1 MARVSV
7 DKELLMNLLN
17 YKLNHLKE
25 EIDLILNKWNYSSS
39 TEFLKHA
46 KDGTLSEAEM
56 DAIELIN
63 LNDERERLLAEKTSI
78 TPIESEESLRKKGP
92 TIEEFHKIFNQSR
105 KEDME
110 LEK

>member
-1 MARVSV
+1 
-7 DKELLMNLLN
+7 MNLLD

-25 EIDLILNKWNYSSS
+25 EIDRILNKWNYISS

-63 LNDERERLLAEKTSI
+63 LNDERERLLGEKTSHI
-78 TPIESEESLRKKGP
+78 R
-92 TIEEFHKIFNQSR
+92 
-105 KEDME
+105 D
-110 LEK
+110 

>member
-7 DKELLMNLLN
+7 DEELLLNLLDF
-17 YKLNHLKE
+17 KLSHLKE
-25 EIDLILNKWNYSSS
+25 QIDGILSKWKYNSS

-63 LNDERERLLAEKTSI
+63 LNDERERLLREKM
-78 TPIESEESLRKKGP
+78 SLIKK
-92 TIEEFHKIFNQSR
+92 
-105 KEDME
+105 
-110 LEK
+110 L